1 MSRQPVSKFL
11 SLNNK
16 KVLIERLAIS
26 IIWSIT
32 SFFVFKSWS
41 SHMPNRDWD
50 AASAHSYLG
59 QALFRGWYQDDWLV
73 AANGGT
79 YLWPITNILL
89 FLPRYFG
96 FPQIGNFLITV
107 SVVYLTINL
116 LLRISKLVFN
126 TQISRSQ
133 IHFAVILSVLSPYWL
148 AELGTTLSSWVSVP
162 LVLAGLF
169 YLLRYQNEG
178 FSKGN
183 LFLSGVTLGLS
194 FALRQTNVI
203 YVLSSLVLLI
213 IFTIGSPPS
222 LQQKIKHF
230 LYFISG
236 IFVGIIPIIP
246 WWMFTYFSTGN
257 PVFPF
262 YNNIF
267 KSQYYSLENFKDSRW
282 EWSVP
287 NSILNIPTGWY
298 AGTPVAELKSIDIR
312 VSLVFVLYVTFFIL
326 HFYKKIFRSTLQIF
340 VEERYLNSKVLTQD
354 FHKFQLFFHLWI
366 ITSTFI
372 WIYLFGYVRYWIAVE
387 ILLGLAIVHLIS
399 MLLSKYKW
407 RNLAIGIVL
416 ALSAI
421 TLNPPNWTT
430 ASSVAGIGTFEQPWD
445 SELTREV
452 SKVSGV
458 LLVEGSPV
466 AFLREIS
473 PEVTNMINIDFPNT
487 PEKFKEIARD
497 GLKQMSLSLVT
508 TKGKGEIANLPN
520 QISIWLG
527 QSERIEVNCRELNGP
542 IPITYHLCEIKPRI
556 VPNE

>member
-1 MSRQPVSKFL
+1 
-11 SLNNK
+11 
-16 KVLIERLAIS
+16 
-26 IIWSIT
+26 
-32 SFFVFKSWS
+32 
-41 SHMPNRDWD
+41 MPNRDWD

-79 YLWPITNILL
+79 YLWPITNLLL

-96 FPQIGNFLITV
+96 FPQIGNLLITII
-107 SVVYLTINL
+107 VVYLTIQIL
-116 LLRISKLVFN
+116 LGISKLVFN

-133 IHFAVILSVLSPYWL
+133 IHFAVILSILSPYWL
-148 AELGTTLSSWVSVP
+148 AELGTTLSSWISVP

-169 YLLRYQNEG
+169 YLLRYQNDG
-178 FSKGN
+178 FSKGD

-194 FALRQTNVI
+194 FALRLTNVI
-203 YVLSSLVLLI
+203 YVLSSLVLLV
-213 IFTIGSPPS
+213 IFTIGSLPS

-230 LYFISG
+230 FYFISG

-267 KSQYYSLENFKDSRW
+267 KSQYYPLENFKDTRW

-287 NSILNIPTGWY
+287 HSILNIPTGWF

-312 VSLVFVLYVTFFIL
+312 VSMVFVLYVTLFIL
-326 HFYKKIFRSTLQIF
+326 YFYKKIFRNTLQNF

-354 FHKFQLFFHLWI
+354 LHKFQLFFHLWI
-366 ITSTFI
+366 ITSTVL

-387 ILLGLAIVHLIS
+387 ILLGLAIMHLIS
-399 MLLSKYKW
+399 MLLRKHKW

-452 SKVSGV
+452 SKISGV

-466 AFLREIS
+466 AFLRETS
-473 PEVTNMINIDFPNT
+473 PDVTNMINITFPNT
-487 PEKFKEIARD
+487 PEVFIELARND
-497 GLKQMSLSLVT
+497 LERKNLNLVT
-508 TKGKGEIANLPN
+508 TKSESEIATLPN
-520 QISIWLG
+520 QISVWLG
-527 QSERIEVNCRELNGP
+527 LNEEIEVNCRELSGP
-542 IPITYHLCEIKPRI
+542 IPIVYHFCEIKLSI
-556 VPNE
+556 AAN

>member
-1 MSRQPVSKFL
+1 MSKFL
-11 SLNNK
+11 SLSIE

-32 SFFVFKSWS
+32 SLFVFKSWS

-79 YLWPITNILL
+79 YLWPITNLLL

-96 FPQIGNFLITV
+96 FPQIGNLLITII
-107 SVVYLTINL
+107 VVYLTIQIL
-116 LLRISKLVFN
+116 LGISKLVFN

-133 IHFAVILSVLSPYWL
+133 IHFAVILSILSPYWL
-148 AELGTTLSSWVSVP
+148 AELGTTLSSWISVP

-169 YLLRYQNEG
+169 YLLRYQNDG
-178 FSKGN
+178 FSKGD

-194 FALRQTNVI
+194 FALRLTNVI
-203 YVLSSLVLLI
+203 YVLSSLVLLV
-213 IFTIGSPPS
+213 IFTIGSLPS

-230 LYFISG
+230 FYFISG

-267 KSQYYSLENFKDSRW
+267 KSQYYPLENFKDTRW

-287 NSILNIPTGWY
+287 HSILNIPTGWF

-312 VSLVFVLYVTFFIL
+312 VSMVFVLYVTLFIL
-326 HFYKKIFRSTLQIF
+326 YFYKKIFRNTLQNF

-354 FHKFQLFFHLWI
+354 LHKFQLFFHLWI
-366 ITSTFI
+366 ITSTVL

-387 ILLGLAIVHLIS
+387 ILLGLAIMHLIS
-399 MLLSKYKW
+399 MLLRKHKW

-452 SKVSGV
+452 SKISGV

-466 AFLREIS
+466 AFLRETS
-473 PEVTNMINIDFPNT
+473 PDVTNMINITFPNT
-487 PEKFKEIARD
+487 PEVFIELARND
-497 GLKQMSLSLVT
+497 LERKNLNLVT
-508 TKGKGEIANLPN
+508 TKSESEIATLPN
-520 QISIWLG
+520 QISVWLG
-527 QSERIEVNCRELNGP
+527 LNEEIEVNCRELSGP
-542 IPITYHLCEIKPRI
+542 IPIVYHFCEIKLSI
-556 VPNE
+556 AAN